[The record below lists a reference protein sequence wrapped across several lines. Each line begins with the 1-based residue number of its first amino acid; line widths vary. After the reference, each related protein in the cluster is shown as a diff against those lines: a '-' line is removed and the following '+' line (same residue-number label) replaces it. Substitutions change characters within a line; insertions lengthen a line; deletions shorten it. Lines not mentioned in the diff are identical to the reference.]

1 MNDVAFAGLDET
13 RRTAPEQGANP
24 GATFLETLS
33 LIERLHRLLLD
44 VMKDEFE
51 RLGWID
57 INSVQA
63 LLLFNIGSEEV
74 TAGDLKARGYYQGSN
89 VSYNLKKLVEGGYLN
104 HDRCRAD
111 RRSVRISLTEK
122 GEEIR
127 DLVADIFASQHQ
139 RLLDQTFEGDTD
151 FETMNDRMRR
161 LEMFWRGS
169 IRFIY

>member
-1 MNDVAFAGLDET
+1 MNDVSFSSIGDA
-13 RRTAPEQGANP
+13 RSVEQARFSEP
-24 GATFLETLS
+24 DTSFIETLS

-44 VMKDEFE
+44 VLKDEFE

-57 INSVQA
+57 LNSVQA

-104 HDRCRAD
+104 HGRCRAD

-127 DLVADIFASQHQ
+127 DLVADIFASHHK
-139 RLLDQTFEGDTD
+139 RLLEEVFEDAGDFD
-151 FETMNDRMRR
+151 LMNERMRR
-161 LEMFWRGS
+161 LEGFWRGN